1 MRNVMMAK
9 GAGTVVN
16 RCAQVK
22 AGETV
27 LIVTEA
33 SRMSIAECLAEAVCA
48 AGAQPVLSVILPRER
63 DGQEPPE
70 CVAAAMKAADVFLC
84 VVGRS
89 ITHTQAVKQAV
100 ASGARGLVLTHF
112 SEEMMVHGG
121 IEADFPSI
129 APLCKA
135 LAAKLA
141 GSKTIPPD
149 QPARHRPDLLSRR
162 QTRECPVWCGG
173 IGTVFHHPDH

>member
-70 CVAAAMKAADVFLC
+70 CVAAAMKIGVSNGIVSGCSGRISGGHRQDVALPVF
-84 VVGRS
+84 
-89 ITHTQAVKQAV
+89 
-100 ASGARGLVLTHF
+100 GL
-112 SEEMMVHGG
+112 SVH
-121 IEADFPSI
+121 
-129 APLCKA
+129 
-135 LAAKLA
+135 
-141 GSKTIPPD
+141 
-149 QPARHRPDLLSRR
+149 
-162 QTRECPVWCGG
+162 
-173 IGTVFHHPDH
+173 

>member
-48 AGAQPVLSVILPRER
+48 AGAQPVLSVILPRA
-63 DGQEPPE
+63 
-70 CVAAAMKAADVFLC
+70 VSYTHLDVY
-84 VVGRS
+84 
-89 ITHTQAVKQAV
+89 K
-100 ASGARGLVLTHF
+100 
-112 SEEMMVHGG
+112 
-121 IEADFPSI
+121 
-129 APLCKA
+129 
-135 LAAKLA
+135 
-141 GSKTIPPD
+141 
-149 QPARHRPDLLSRR
+149 R
-162 QTRECPVWCGG
+162 QTGVADGADLDVGG
-173 IGTVFHHPDH
+173 QLDAQLLQFFDDLNLLGGACSLLKAFSQLGDGFHQLWIIGTLIGKFRKFHGVLLLYEK

>member
-100 ASGARGLVLTHF
+100 ASGRARTG
-112 SEEMMVHGG
+112 
-121 IEADFPSI
+121 ADPF
-129 APLCKA
+129 
-135 LAAKLA
+135 
-141 GSKTIPPD
+141 
-149 QPARHRPDLLSRR
+149 
-162 QTRECPVWCGG
+162 
-173 IGTVFHHPDH
+173 F

>member
-9 GAGTVVN
+9 KLRHGGQSLRTG
-16 RCAQVK
+16 QS
-22 AGETV
+22 GETV

-48 AGAQPVLSVILPRER
+48 AGAQPVLGVILPRER

-141 GSKTIPPD
+141 G
-149 QPARHRPDLLSRR
+149 
-162 QTRECPVWCGG
+162 G
-173 IGTVFHHPDH
+173 